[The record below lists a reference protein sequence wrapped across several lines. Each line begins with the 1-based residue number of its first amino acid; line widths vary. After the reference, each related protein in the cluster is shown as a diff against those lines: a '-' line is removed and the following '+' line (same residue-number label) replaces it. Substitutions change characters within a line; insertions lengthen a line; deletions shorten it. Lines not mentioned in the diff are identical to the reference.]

1 MMNKNDLRA
10 ITSPRRG
17 GFMDIPKSLD
27 KLSIRSVSL
36 SKLVE
41 QDITYAEMAK
51 VSGKSEYEIR
61 RFLGLIQ

>member
-1 MMNKNDLRA
+1 
-10 ITSPRRG
+10 
-17 GFMDIPKSLD
+17 MDIPKSLD

-51 VSGKSEYEIR
+51 LSGKSEYEIR